1 MNVSF
6 ALYSVPMEPSKPPSK
21 LDQHEVVSRRSFGGK
36 LLYVPP
42 TVLAVIKATERPAL
56 AQSGAVLS

>member
-1 MNVSF
+1 
-6 ALYSVPMEPSKPPSK
+6 MEPTTPLSKPDSDEP
-21 LDQHEVVSRRSFGGK
+21 VSRRSFGGK

-56 AQSGAVLS
+56 AQSGGVQ

>member
-1 MNVSF
+1 
-6 ALYSVPMEPSKPPSK
+6 MEPVKLPSKPDTDAS
-21 LDQHEVVSRRSFGGK
+21 VSRRSFGGK

-56 AQSGAVLS
+56 AFSGPEPS